1 MALAII
7 EEYYTIKDYELWEG
21 DWELIKGKPYAMA
34 PAPFN
39 KHQWIL
45 MKLGY
50 LLNAKFKNCKKCFV
64 LGEAEYRISKDTIL
78 RPDVSIICEPLG
90 KYIKNPPLI
99 IFEIISSS
107 TKLRDEITK
116 KEIYK
121 LQKVPF
127 YVLVYPDSKI
137 KLFNLKTNE
146 EIEKITLNTPC
157 GEIEINKNEILEEIK
172 V

>member
-1 MALAII
+1 MQAIV
-7 EEYYTIKDYELWEG
+7 EEFYTVKDYEHWEG
-21 DWELIKGKPYAMA
+21 DWELINGRPYAMA

-50 LLNAKFKNCKKCFV
+50 LLNSKLKNCKECFV
-64 LGEAEYRISKDTIL
+64 LGKAEYRISKDTVL
-78 RPDVSIICEPLG
+78 RPDVSLICGKLG
-90 KYIKNPPLI
+90 KYITKAPLI

-127 YVLVYPDSKI
+127 YVMIYPDNKI
-137 KLFNLKTNE
+137 VMIDLKNE
-146 EIEKITLNTPC
+146 KELEKTTIKTPC
-157 GEIEINKNEILEEIK
+157 GDITLTKEEILEEIT
-172 V
+172 

>member
-1 MALAII
+1 MQAIV
-7 EEYYTIKDYELWEG
+7 EEFYTVKDYEHWEG
-21 DWELIKGKPYAMA
+21 DWELINGRPYAMA

-50 LLNAKFKNCKKCFV
+50 LLNSKLKNCKKCFV
-64 LGEAEYRISKDTIL
+64 LGEAEYRISKDTVL
-78 RPDVSIICEPLG
+78 RPNVSLICGKLG
-90 KYIKNPPLI
+90 KYITKAPLI

-127 YVLVYPDSKI
+127 YVMIYPDNKI
-137 KLFNLKTNE
+137 VMIDLKNE
-146 EIEKITLNTPC
+146 KELEKITIKTPC
-157 GEIEINKNEILEEIK
+157 GDITLTKEEILEEIR
-172 V
+172 

>member
-1 MALAII
+1 MALAIV
-7 EEYYTIKDYELWEG
+7 EEYYTIKDYEQWKG
-21 DWELIKGKPYAMA
+21 DWELIKGKPFAMA

-39 KHQWIL
+39 KHQWITG
-45 MKLGY
+45 KVAF
-50 LLNAKFKNCKKCFV
+50 LLNLKFRKCKKCFV
-64 LGEAEYRISKDTIL
+64 LVEAEYRISEDTVL
-78 RPDVSIICEPLG
+78 RPDVSVICEPLG
-90 KYIKNPPLI
+90 KYITNPPLI

-127 YVLVYPDSKI
+127 YVLIYPDNEI
-137 KLFNLKTNE
+137 KMLNLKTNE
-146 EIEKITLNTPC
+146 ELEKIILNTPC
-157 GEIEINKNEILEEIK
+157 GEIEITKDEILEEI

>member
-1 MALAII
+1 MALAIV
-7 EEYYTIKDYELWEG
+7 EEYYTVKDYEQWEG
-21 DWELIKGKPYAMA
+21 DWELIKVKPYTMA

-39 KHQWIL
+39 KYQWITG
-45 MKLGY
+45 KVAF
-50 LLNAKFKNCKKCFV
+50 LLNLKFKKCKKCFV
-64 LGEAEYRISKDTIL
+64 LVEAEYRISKDTIL

-99 IFEIISSS
+99 IFEIISS

-121 LQKVPF
+121 LQQVPF
-127 YVLVYPDSKI
+127 YVLIYPDNEI
-137 KLFNLKTNE
+137 KMLNLKTNKDL
-146 EIEKITLNTPC
+146 EKITLNTPC
-157 GEIEINKNEILEEIK
+157 DEIEITKNDILEEI